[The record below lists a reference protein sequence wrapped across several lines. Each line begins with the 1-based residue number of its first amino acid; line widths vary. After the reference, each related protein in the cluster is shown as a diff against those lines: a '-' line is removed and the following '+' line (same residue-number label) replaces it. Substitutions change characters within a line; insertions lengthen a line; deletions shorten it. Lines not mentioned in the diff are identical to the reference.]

1 MFFPAAKLQEEHLA
15 ALSCSQRLE
24 GQPTRRSEG
33 FPKKQGEKGGK
44 VGVRCLGKTPS
55 CEEKQKGFL
64 LPVKTRK
71 NTSLRCRTLPEPP
84 KARTR
89 EARDCQGTGKE
100 TEKPLICRMRG
111 ARQAAGTW
119 LCSHQGDQN
128 RSNSPQR
135 KANSSPC
142 LGLGGR
148 APCRA
153 PCRARF
159 TRAAVA
165 KQRLCPAPAPSRR
178 AQTSKG
184 TEMAEDTVNARFP
197 CSFEF

>member
-64 LPVKTRK
+64 LPVKIRK

-84 KARTR
+84 KGRTR

-128 RSNSPQR
+128 RSKGRRTPLPASGWAGEPRAEPRAGHVSHGQR
-135 KANSSPC
+135 WP
-142 LGLGGR
+142 
-148 APCRA
+148 
-153 PCRARF
+153 
-159 TRAAVA
+159 
-165 KQRLCPAPAPSRR
+165 
-178 AQTSKG
+178 SKG
-184 TEMAEDTVNARFP
+184 SAQPRRPPGVHRHQRGQKWLRTL
-197 CSFEF
+197 